1 MISNIILYCFL
12 SLFSNKN
19 IKFSLE
25 NFLSTVSYK
34 IKYINEKVENDILL
48 ENLKEGSKNSKYT
61 SKQLILNTGLVSK
74 KDLIKYDYK
83 DMKVLIW
90 SERKQF
96 KNLLLTIKNTSI
108 LYKKKVLL
116 FKSEIR
122 VRKILYFR
130 ENSLSE
136 LILKIFNKKIFIC
149 KIFENYLGYKIN
161 CNEFRIEF
169 IDGKLTYSF
178 HEKK

>member
-108 LYKKKVLL
+108 LYKKK
-116 FKSEIR
+116 F
-122 VRKILYFR
+122 YF
-130 ENSLSE
+130 
-136 LILKIFNKKIFIC
+136 LKVK
-149 KIFENYLGYKIN
+149 
-161 CNEFRIEF
+161 
-169 IDGKLTYSF
+169 
-178 HEKK
+178 